1 MPKKISIKLNSKK
14 YIEKRT
20 QGYKVFVVPT
30 LQQLQNF
37 VKYLKTKVCTK
48 NNVEDI
54 KKIVT
59 VHKYY
64 DDIDRKELFIF
75 GADVG
80 NGTEECI
87 VTVYVYRCFKSIG
100 FKNKKYFPSVYHI
113 NVLVLFK
120 I

>member
-20 QGYKVFVVPT
+20 QGYKVFDVPT

-54 KKIVT
+54 K
-59 VHKYY
+59 
-64 DDIDRKELFIF
+64 
-75 GADVG
+75 
-80 NGTEECI
+80 
-87 VTVYVYRCFKSIG
+87 
-100 FKNKKYFPSVYHI
+100 
-113 NVLVLFK
+113 
-120 I
+120 